1 MKNASTK
8 LHQLETKIADLKS
21 QYADLMEER
30 HGEVATLIA
39 KTDLPLLDNKTLM
52 GGLLSLKNQL
62 AVNPAQKEAWR
73 DAGEKFLR
81 KSGKRKDRSKARP
94 RQPKP

>member
-21 QYADLMEER
+21 RYADLMEER
-30 HGEVATLIA
+30 HSEIATLIA
-39 KTDLPLLDNKTLM
+39 KTDLSLLDNKTLV

-62 AVNPAQKEAWR
+62 AANPSQKEAWQE
-73 DAGEKFLR
+73 AGEKFLH

-94 RQPKP
+94 RKPKP